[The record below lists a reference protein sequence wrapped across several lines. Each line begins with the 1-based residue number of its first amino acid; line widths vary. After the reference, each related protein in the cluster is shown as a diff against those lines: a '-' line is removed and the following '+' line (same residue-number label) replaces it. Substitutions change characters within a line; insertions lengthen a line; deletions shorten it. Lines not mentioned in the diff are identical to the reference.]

1 MAVPMKVDTSKMIL
15 SPMPGS
21 IVSLQVQAG
30 QTVVDGQD
38 LCVIEAMKM

>member
-1 MAVPMKVDTSKMIL
+1 MAVPVMVDTTKMII

-30 QTVVDGQD
+30 QTVVEG
-38 LCVIEAMKM
+38 